1 FDAILEALTNQKV
14 HLDADNLL
22 PCHYLQSDIRKSSR
36 DLNHNSFVGQ
46 IDPKKGTR
54 TIVARNKLSSKVHQ
68 LADALVRG
76 EVIHRIGNASTAVA
90 NLRHLWHRLDVSLSV
105 KGRVYTAVVRS
116 IMDQKRGPYAQ
127 RTNGRCQCVLSSSDR
142 ENLKHNHIFS
152 NRICPRQEC
161 MKCLS
166 NHILCTSKSS
176 VVVGYRTRM
185 HKFNAS
191 TQNLRGSPVN
201 LHSSKKSTMR
211 MIHTR
216 RQPVSLLVCVHLQRD
231 PYKWKPSTG
240 ALYGYRIRIENH
252 HSCASDINSGDFRPT
267 VVSGSRNSYIMR
279 ATLLTL

>member
-1 FDAILEALTNQKV
+1 MHLDWKSFLKFDAILEALTNQKV

-46 IDPKKGTR
+46 IDPKKGTW
-54 TIVARNKLSSKVHQ
+54 TIVARNK
-68 LADALVRG
+68 
-76 EVIHRIGNASTAVA
+76 
-90 NLRHLWHRLDVSLSV
+90 
-105 KGRVYTAVVRS
+105 
-116 IMDQKRGPYAQ
+116 
-127 RTNGRCQCVLSSSDR
+127 
-142 ENLKHNHIFS
+142 NLKHNHIFS